1 MRCYMACPRPSGSA
15 PKHKSSGDRS
25 IWGGTPLTMGP
36 TMKPEIRAAGPPRK
50 RSLTLSRHRTS
61 VSLEDAFWT
70 EFQAIAARQGTSV
83 NGLAARIDR
92 QRGLDIGLASAIRL
106 YVLEDLQAQLA
117 SVREPVR
124 DS

>member
-1 MRCYMACPRPSGSA
+1 M
-15 PKHKSSGDRS
+15 
-25 IWGGTPLTMGP
+25 
-36 TMKPEIRAAGPPRK
+36 
-50 RSLTLSRHRTS
+50 
-61 VSLEDAFWT
+61 SLEDAFWT

-106 YVLEDLQAQLA
+106 YVLDDLQAQLA
-117 SVREPVR
+117 SMREPER